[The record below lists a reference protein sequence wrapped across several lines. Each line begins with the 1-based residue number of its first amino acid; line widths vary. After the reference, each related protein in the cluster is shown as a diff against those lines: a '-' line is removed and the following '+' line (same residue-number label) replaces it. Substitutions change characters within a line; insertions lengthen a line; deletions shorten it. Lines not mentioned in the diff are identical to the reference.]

1 MLHFP
6 VLRWGE
12 PYQSLDVE
20 RVHHFETGEPIA
32 EVSQANG
39 GLVQRDL
46 RKLARARDAL
56 RAIPSAELLAM
67 CAKAAD
73 LFLDGD
79 LPLGDATQSAD
90 DFVRCQSATTG
101 LPEHMAR
108 MNMHKLHHV
117 LTNLDAILASL
128 MRGLDLDILARGHGM
143 ERGVPRSYQAT
154 TPALGIVLPSNSPG
168 VHGLWLPV
176 IPLQVGL
183 VMKPGSSEP
192 WTPWRMAQAMFAAG
206 VPKEAIAIY
215 PGAHDAGGT
224 IMNHVPRSLIF
235 GSTQTVN
242 QYRANPAI
250 RVHGPGFSKILLGD
264 DVVDDWERYLDVM
277 VDSVLVNGG
286 RGCINCSGI
295 WASRHTREI
304 AEAIAAR
311 VGPVAPKRH
320 DDRDAALAAFTTPG
334 QAAAVNADIDAAL
347 EEAGVEDV
355 TAPHRDGDRLVAKE
369 RCDYLRPT
377 VVHCESPDAAIA
389 SKEYM
394 FPFTAVVACPQARM
408 IDAIGETLV
417 GTAITADDAWIRA
430 LLDAP
435 HIDRLNIGPI
445 PTTKLDWMQP
455 HEGNI
460 VEFLYRARA
469 YQSAPLQ

>member
-12 PYQSLDVE
+12 PYQSLEVE

-46 RKLARARDAL
+46 RKLDRARDAL
-56 RAIPSAELLAM
+56 RAIPSDELLAM

-73 LFLDGD
+73 LFLSGD
-79 LPLGDATQSAD
+79 LPLGDTTQSAD

-117 LTNLDAILASL
+117 LTNLDAILGSL
-128 MRGLDLDILARGHGM
+128 MRGLDLGILARGHGV
-143 ERGVPRSYQAT
+143 EGGVPRSYQAT
-154 TPALGIVLPSNSPG
+154 TSALGIVLPSNSPG

-215 PGAHDAGGT
+215 PGGHDAGGT

-235 GSTQTVN
+235 GSTETVN
-242 QYRANPAI
+242 RYRANPNI

-264 DVVDDWERYLDVM
+264 DVVDDWERWIDLI

-286 RGCINCSGI
+286 RGCINCSGV

-304 AEAIAAR
+304 ADALAAR
-311 VGPVAPKRH
+311 LGPIAPKPH
-320 DDRDAALAAFTTPG
+320 DDPDAALAAFTTPG
-334 QAAAVNADIDAAL
+334 QAAAVDADIDAAL
-347 EEAGVEDV
+347 DAPGVEDV
-355 TAPHRDGDRLVAKE
+355 TARYRDGDRLVAKE

-377 VVHCESPDAAIA
+377 VVHSTSPDTAIA

-394 FPFTAVVACPQARM
+394 FPFTAVVECPQARM
-408 IDAIGETLV
+408 IDAIGDTLV
-417 GTAITADDAWIRA
+417 ATAITGDDAWSRA

-469 YQSAPLQ
+469 YQAAPLG